1 LFLVE
6 WRGNFTSYLNNGSL
20 YLVLLKTRKGEEKQF
35 NREKMNKIVMHSM
48 QVKLKGTYD
57 IKIQHSLYQTIS
69 HIDTMQSMRGG

>member
-1 LFLVE
+1 
-6 WRGNFTSYLNNGSL
+6 
-20 YLVLLKTRKGEEKQF
+20 
-35 NREKMNKIVMHSM
+35 MNKIVMHSM